1 MKCVQD
7 ESFGPIMTIE
17 TFESVDEAIALGN
30 DTIYG
35 LSGALWCDDKKIA
48 DRVAAAL
55 RHGTIW
61 VNDFGPYRPQAEWG
75 GFKASGVGRELGEAG
90 LDEYLEIKHIWTN
103 NKPARSGWFADPT

>member
-1 MKCVQD
+1 MARAVEGD
-7 ESFGPIMTIE
+7 LFSESGGL
-17 TFESVDEAIALGN
+17 VWHAKAL
-30 DTIYG
+30 
-35 LSGALWCDDKKIA
+35 
-48 DRVAAAL
+48 L

-103 NKPARSGWFADPT
+103 NEPARSGWFADPQ

>member
-35 LSGALWCDDKKIA
+35 LSGAVWSDDKKIA
-48 DRVAAAL
+48 SRVAAAL

-103 NKPARSGWFADPT
+103 NEPARSGWFADSN